1 MTDVRLPMSDVHVWQ
16 LADSAFPTGGFAQSM
31 GLEAAWQLG
40 EIGDRESLRRFARA
54 SLLQAGY
61 GALPLATA
69 AFRAPGRLAELDA
82 LADAFLV
89 NPVANRASRVQG
101 RALAA
106 TCVRIWPSPA
116 LADLDRVL
124 RTTCVH
130 AAPATGTVLR
140 TLGVPLATIQ
150 RLMLFVTARSVFSAA
165 VRLGIVGSYEAQ
177 RLQYE
182 AGRDIDDVLSRCA
195 DLDEDGLAQA
205 APIVD
210 VLQGAHDRLYSR
222 LFQS

>member
-1 MTDVRLPMSDVHVWQ
+1 MSDVRVWQ
-16 LADSAFPTGGFAQSM
+16 LADSAFPTGGFAHSM

-40 EIGDRESLRRFARA
+40 EIPDRESLRRFARA
-54 SLLQAGY
+54 SLLQTGY
-61 GALPLATA
+61 GALPLTNA
-69 AFRAPGRLAELDA
+69 AFRAPDRLGELDT
-82 LADAFLV
+82 LADAFLI

-101 RALAA
+101 RSLAA
-106 TCVRIWPSPA
+106 TCLRIWPSPA
-116 LADLDRVL
+116 LSDFDRVL
-124 RTTCVH
+124 RTTCAH
-130 AAPATGTVLR
+130 GAPAAGAVLR

-150 RLMLFVTARSVFSAA
+150 TLALFVTCRTVFSAA

-182 AGRDIDDVLSRCA
+182 AGQDIDDVLARCA
-195 DLDEDGLAQA
+195 HLDDHDLAQA

-210 VLQGAHDRLYSR
+210 VLQGTHDRLYSR

>member
-1 MTDVRLPMSDVHVWQ
+1 MVDVRWSMSDVRVWQ
-16 LADSAFPTGGFAQSM
+16 LADSAFPTGGFAHSM

-40 EIGDRESLRRFARA
+40 EIEHRDALCQFAR
-54 SLLQAGY
+54 SSVLQAGY
-61 GALPLATA
+61 GTLPLVNA
-69 AFRAPGRLAELDA
+69 AFRSPERLAELDE

-106 TCVRIWPSPA
+106 TCLRIWPSPA
-116 LADLDRVL
+116 LSDLEIGIRA
-124 RTTCVH
+124 TCAH
-130 AAPATGTVLR
+130 GAPVTGAVLR

-150 RLMLFVTARSVFSAA
+150 TLVLFVTCRSVFSAA

-182 AGRDIDDVLSRCA
+182 SGRDIGDVLATCA
-195 DLDEDGLAQA
+195 RFDEGDLAQA

-210 VLQGAHDRLYSR
+210 VLQAAHDRLYSR